1 VSASIIIPGHGT
13 ADTPCTATAS
23 PRSALS
29 RAERDELFAL
39 LDSHFDGVIATQFAR
54 DLDEKDWV
62 LRIRRDDR
70 LVGFTTLKVYSTRFD
85 QGRVNVIYS
94 GDTITEPEVWGSPV
108 LGRTWVPLVR
118 RLVAERPAE
127 PWYWLLLSS
136 GFRTYRFLPIFFREF
151 WPRYDAPTPARLT
164 AMMTHLARER
174 FGALFDAASG
184 VVRFEHPQR
193 LREQLATVPEG
204 KRHDPHVAFFLERNP
219 AHGDGDELVCLTALN
234 DDNFSAAGRR
244 MMRDRSR

>member
-1 VSASIIIPGHGT
+1 VSASIILPDAVT
-13 ADTPCTATAS
+13 SATPCTASAS
-23 PRSALS
+23 PRASLS
-29 RAERDELFAL
+29 PAERDELLAL
-39 LDSHFDGVIATQFAR
+39 LNAHFDGVIATQFAR

-62 LRIRRDDR
+62 LRIRRDGR
-70 LVGFTTLKVYSTRFD
+70 LVGFSTLKVYSTHFG
-85 QGRVNVIYS
+85 QERVNVIYS

-151 WPRYDAPTPARLT
+151 WPRYDAPTPPPLAGLM
-164 AMMTHLARER
+164 AHLARER
-174 FGALFDAASG
+174 FGARFDEASG

-193 LREQLATVPEG
+193 LRECLVTVPDG
-204 KRHDPHVAFFLERNP
+204 KRNDPHVAFFLSGTP
-219 AHGDGDELVCLTALN
+219 HGDGDELVCLTAL
-234 DDNFSAAGRR
+234 DDANFSAAGRR
-244 MMRDRSR
+244 MMRDVTR

>member
-1 VSASIIIPGHGT
+1 MSSSIIIPGPAT
-13 ADTPCTATAS
+13 SVAPCAASAS

-29 RAERDELFAL
+29 RAECDELFAL
-39 LDSHFDGVIATQFAR
+39 LDTHFDGVDATQFAH
-54 DLDEKDWV
+54 DLEEKDWV

-70 LVGFTTLKVYSTRFD
+70 LVGFTTLKVYGTRFENE
-85 QGRVNVIYS
+85 RVNIIYS

-151 WPRYDAPTPARLT
+151 WPRYDLQTPPRLT

-174 FGALFDAASG
+174 FGTLFDAASG

-193 LREQLATVPEG
+193 LREELATVPDG

>member
-1 VSASIIIPGHGT
+1 MSASIILPQP
-13 ADTPCTATAS
+13 AAVVAPCTATAS

-39 LDSHFDGVIATQFAR
+39 LDAHFEGVIAGQFDR
-54 DLDEKDWV
+54 DLEEKDWV
-62 LRIRRDDR
+62 LRIRRGDR
-70 LVGFTTLKVYSTRFD
+70 LVGFTTLKVYGSRFD
-85 QGRVNVIYS
+85 DGRVNVIYS

-118 RLVAERPAE
+118 RLVAERPSE

-151 WPRYDAPTPARLT
+151 WPRHDAVTPPRLT
-164 AMMTHLARER
+164 TLMAYLARER
-174 FGALFDAASG
+174 FGDMFDEASG

-193 LREQLATVPEG
+193 LRCELAAVPEG
-204 KRHDPHVAFFLERNP
+204 KRHDPHVAYFLERNP

-244 MMRDRSR
+244 MMRDSSR

>member
-1 VSASIIIPGHGT
+1 MSTSIVLPEPAT
-13 ADTPCTATAS
+13 VVTPCIASAS
-23 PRSALS
+23 PRGTLSAG
-29 RAERDELFAL
+29 ERDELFAL
-39 LDSHFDGVIATQFAR
+39 LDAHFDGVIAAQFAR

-62 LRIRRDDR
+62 LRIRRADR
-70 LVGFTTLKVYSTRFD
+70 LVGFTTLKVYSTRCD
-85 QGRVNVIYS
+85 DARVNIIYS

-151 WPRYDAPTPARLT
+151 WPRYDAPTPPGLAAL
-164 AMMTHLARER
+164 MSQLARER
-174 FGALFDAASG
+174 FGARFDKASG

-193 LREQLATVPEG
+193 LREALAAVPDG

-234 DDNFSAAGRR
+234 DENFSAAGRR
-244 MMRDRSR
+244 MMRDHGR

>member
-1 VSASIIIPGHGT
+1 MSASIIIPGPAT
-13 ADTPCTATAS
+13 SVAPCTASAS

-29 RAERDELFAL
+29 RAECDELFAL
-39 LDSHFDGVIATQFAR
+39 LDTHFDGVNAMQFAR
-54 DLDEKDWV
+54 DLEEKDWV

-70 LVGFTTLKVYSTRFD
+70 LVGFTTLKVYGTRFENE
-85 QGRVNVIYS
+85 RVNVIYS

-118 RLVAERPAE
+118 QLVAERPAE

-151 WPRYDAPTPARLT
+151 WPRHESSTPPRSMALM
-164 AMMTHLARER
+164 AHLARER
-174 FGALFDAASG
+174 FGDLFDEGAG
-184 VVRFEHPQR
+184 VVRFAHPQR
-193 LREQLATVPEG
+193 LREGLAAVPHG
-204 KRHDPHVAFFLERNP
+204 KRLDPHVAYFLERNP

-234 DDNFSAAGRR
+234 DDNFSSAGRR